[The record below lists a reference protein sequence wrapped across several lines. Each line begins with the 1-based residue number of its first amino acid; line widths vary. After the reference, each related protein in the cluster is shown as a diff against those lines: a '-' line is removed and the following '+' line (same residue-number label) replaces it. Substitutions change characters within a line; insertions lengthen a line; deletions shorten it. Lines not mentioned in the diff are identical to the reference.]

1 MFTLR
6 FETPSGRQWYF
17 PNLYRAEVEQ
27 KGAIALRF
35 DAVNIEVVNL
45 YGTDVTFDFAVFRNA

>member
-6 FETPSGRQWYF
+6 FETLSGAPFYF
-17 PNLYRAEVEQ
+17 PNLYRGEVEQ

-35 DAVNIEVVNL
+35 GAVNIEVVNL
-45 YGTDVTFDFAVFRNA
+45 YGTDVTFDFAVFCNA

>member
-6 FETPSGRQWYF
+6 FETPSGQWYF

-27 KGAIALRF
+27 KGAVALRL
-35 DAVNIEVVNL
+35 DAANIEVVNP
-45 YGTDVTFDFAVFRNA
+45 YGTDVTFDFEVFCNA